1 MALLV
6 EARYEKPA
14 ILEAYL
20 NEIYLGQRGP
30 TSIHGV
36 GEASL
41 LLLRQ
46 AACARCGL
54 AEAALLAGL
63 IQQPGRLLAL
73 PASRSARTRVAISCC
88 G

>member
-1 MALLV
+1 MSLLV

-41 LLLRQ
+41 FYFGKPVRSL
-46 AACARCGL
+46 AARGRGAARR
-54 AEAALLAGL
+54 ADP
-63 IQQPGRLLAL
+63 QPGRLLAVR
-73 PASRSARTRVAISCC
+73 ASRRRASRAATWCC
-88 G
+88 S